1 MNQGPDLSRKPER
14 RSEVSPHMQKKRK
27 GLKQMLKAM
36 DSAVAGLRAH
46 QNKLDVIG
54 NNIANV
60 NTNGYKS
67 QNYTFKDSLY
77 TTAASSSGGQANTAG
92 AATVGGINASQYGY
106 GSMTGVISTDMSSTT
121 PSYVGGF
128 NASINGQGFFVTKS
142 TNLRLTFSAV
152 SGTTSKADVDKSNSA
167 LMKNS
172 QFSFTRVGQF
182 SLDANGY
189 VVDAN
194 QNFVYGYQ
202 PAKSGDTID
211 ADGKTME
218 GKNADITNPEA
229 YDIKHLQPLR
239 VPSSVNWK
247 SDGVNT
253 TAERDWEFGKYAA
266 ATGAY
271 QSPNTDAQ
279 TALQMK
285 SISID
290 DSGIIKGTLENKQGN
305 PVTVVIGKVALATFQ
320 NPEGLTKAGNN
331 TFVTNNVDNA
341 GTVTTGVPGGA
352 NSTLMAGYLE
362 GSNVDLAKEF
372 SDMITAERGFQANSK
387 MITVS
392 DEVLQEL
399 VNMKR

>member
-1 MNQGPDLSRKPER
+1 
-14 RSEVSPHMQKKRK
+14 
-27 GLKQMLKAM
+27 MLKAM

-60 NTNGYKS
+60 NTNGYKA

-77 TTAASSSGGQANTAG
+77 TTAASSSGGQATNG
-92 AATVGGINASQYGY
+92 SATVGGINASQYGY
-106 GSMTGVISTDMSSTT
+106 GSMTGVISTDMSSST

-128 NASINGQGFFVTKS
+128 NASINGAGFFVTKS
-142 TNLRLTFSAV
+142 TNIQLNFASPT
-152 SGTTSKADVDKSNSA
+152 GTGDVASVAAENSS

-182 SLDANGY
+182 SIDANGY
-189 VVDAN
+189 IVDAN

-202 PAKSGDTID
+202 PAKKDQVTGTTTTTTTD
-211 ADGKTME
+211 ADGKATTTT
-218 GKNADITNPEA
+218 KTTTAKQDADITNPEA
-229 YDIKHLQPLR
+229 YDMGHLTPLR
-239 VPSSVNWK
+239 APHSVTFDADNVNSTALRKWSFGQYGK
-247 SDGVNT
+247 PNKGYSDPLT
-253 TAERDWEFGKYAA
+253 TNNDGTAVD
-266 ATGAY
+266 
-271 QSPNTDAQ
+271 N

-290 DSGIIKGTLENKQGN
+290 DSGIVKGILQNDQGN
-305 PVTVVIGKVALATFQ
+305 PVTIVLGKVAIATFQ

-331 TFVTNNVDNA
+331 TFQTSNVDNS
-341 GTVTTGVPGGA
+341 GTVTTDAPGGA
-352 NSTLMAGYLE
+352 TSTLMAGYLE

-372 SDMITAERGFQANSK
+372 SDMITTERGFQANSK
-387 MITVS
+387 LITVS

>member
-1 MNQGPDLSRKPER
+1 
-14 RSEVSPHMQKKRK
+14 
-27 GLKQMLKAM
+27 MLKAM

-60 NTNGYKS
+60 NTNGYKA

-77 TTAASSSGGQANTAG
+77 TTAASSSGGQATNG
-92 AATVGGINASQYGY
+92 SATVGGINASQYGY
-106 GSMTGVISTDMSSTT
+106 GSMTGVISTDMSSST

-128 NASINGQGFFVTKS
+128 NASINGAGFFVTKS
-142 TNLRLTFSAV
+142 TNIQLNFASPKED
-152 SGTTSKADVDKSNSA
+152 GSNVASVA
-167 LMKNS
+167 AENSSLMKNS

-182 SLDANGY
+182 SIDANGY
-189 VVDAN
+189 IVDAN

-202 PAKSGDTID
+202 PAKTGQVTGTTTTTTKG
-211 ADGKTME
+211 ADGKATTTT
-218 GKNADITNPEA
+218 KTTTAVQDADITNPEA
-229 YDIKHLQPLR
+229 YDMGHLTPLR
-239 VPSSVNWK
+239 APHSVTFDADNVNSTALRTWSFGQYGK
-247 SDGVNT
+247 PNQGYSDPLTTKDDG
-253 TAERDWEFGKYAA
+253 TAED
-266 ATGAY
+266 
-271 QSPNTDAQ
+271 N

-290 DSGIIKGTLENKQGN
+290 DSGIVKGILQNDQGN
-305 PVTVVIGKVALATFQ
+305 PVTIVLGKVAIATFQ

-331 TFVTNNVDNA
+331 TFQTSNVDNS
-341 GTVTTGVPGGA
+341 GTVTTDAPGGA
-352 NSTLMAGYLE
+352 TSTLMAGYLE

-372 SDMITAERGFQANSK
+372 SDMITTERGFQANSK
-387 MITVS
+387 LITVS

>member
-1 MNQGPDLSRKPER
+1 
-14 RSEVSPHMQKKRK
+14 
-27 GLKQMLKAM
+27 MLKAM

-60 NTNGYKS
+60 NTNGYKA

-77 TTAASSSGGQANTAG
+77 TTAASSSGGQATNG
-92 AATVGGINASQYGY
+92 SATVGGINASQYGY

-128 NASINGQGFFVTKS
+128 NASINGAGFFVTKS
-142 TNLRLTFSAV
+142 TNIQLNFASPKEDG
-152 SGTTSKADVDKSNSA
+152 SDVASVAAENSS

-182 SLDANGY
+182 SIDANGY
-189 VVDAN
+189 IVDAN

-202 PAKSGDTID
+202 PAEKDDVTGTITTTKKGT
-211 ADGKTME
+211 DGTATTTTTKTTQKD
-218 GKNADITNPEA
+218 KNADITNPEA
-229 YDIKHLQPLR
+229 YDMGHLTPLR
-239 VPSSVNWK
+239 APHSVKFDADN
-247 SDGVNT
+247 VNS
-253 TAERDWEFGKYAA
+253 TALRTWSFGKYGEPNQGYSDPL
-266 ATGAY
+266 TTDKDGAVD
-271 QSPNTDAQ
+271 N

-290 DSGIIKGTLENKQGN
+290 DSGIVKGILQNDQGN
-305 PVTVVIGKVALATFQ
+305 PVTIVLGKVAIATFQ

-331 TFVTNNVDNA
+331 TFQTSNVDNS
-341 GTVTTGVPGGA
+341 GTVTTDAPGGA
-352 NSTLMAGYLE
+352 TSTLMAGYLE

-372 SDMITAERGFQANSK
+372 SDMITTERGFQANSK
-387 MITVS
+387 LITVS

>member
-1 MNQGPDLSRKPER
+1 
-14 RSEVSPHMQKKRK
+14 
-27 GLKQMLKAM
+27 MLKAM

-60 NTNGYKS
+60 NTNGYKA

-77 TTAASSSGGQANTAG
+77 TTAASSSGGQATNG
-92 AATVGGINASQYGY
+92 SATVGGINASQYGY
-106 GSMTGVISTDMSSTT
+106 GSMTGVISTDMSSST

-128 NASINGQGFFVTKS
+128 NASINGAGFFVTKS
-142 TNLRLTFSAV
+142 TNIQLNFASPT
-152 SGTTSKADVDKSNSA
+152 GTGDVASVAAENSS

-182 SLDANGY
+182 SIDANGY
-189 VVDAN
+189 IVDAN

-202 PAKSGDTID
+202 PAKKDQVTGTTTTTTTD
-211 ADGKTME
+211 ADGKATTTT
-218 GKNADITNPEA
+218 KTTTAKQDADITNPEA
-229 YDIKHLQPLR
+229 YDMGHLTPLR
-239 VPSSVNWK
+239 APHSVTFDADNVNSTALRKWSFGQYGK
-247 SDGVNT
+247 PNKGYSDPLT
-253 TAERDWEFGKYAA
+253 TNDDGTAVD
-266 ATGAY
+266 
-271 QSPNTDAQ
+271 N

-290 DSGIIKGTLENKQGN
+290 DSGIVKGILQNDQGN
-305 PVTVVIGKVALATFQ
+305 PVTIVLGKVAIATFQ

-331 TFVTNNVDNA
+331 TFQTSNVDNS
-341 GTVTTGVPGGA
+341 GTVTTDAPGGA
-352 NSTLMAGYLE
+352 TSTLMAGYLE

-372 SDMITAERGFQANSK
+372 SDMITTERGFQANSK
-387 MITVS
+387 LITVS